1 MNESGSCSFFI
12 LSLFGI
18 VFYIS
23 PIEGVFPPEAYAPIR
38 CLALKSLISR
48 LSRFFW
54 RFVLLLDENAISL
67 RSFQE
72 PTVENI

>member
-1 MNESGSCSFFI
+1 M
-12 LSLFGI
+12 
-18 VFYIS
+18 
-23 PIEGVFPPEAYAPIR
+23 
-38 CLALKSLISR
+38 KSLISR